1 MSGEQ
6 RLIRPDQPPPRLR
19 SRIDF
24 FGLICFALLMT
35 AAIAVSLACPNP
47 GWTPVPFLTAP

>member
-1 MSGEQ
+1 
-6 RLIRPDQPPPRLR
+6 LR

-47 GWTPVPFLTAP
+47 EWTPVPFLTAP